1 MCLYNPAVRIL
12 WPANLNFQKKWPT
25 DDDIIIWLMKT
36 MKNDKKNIW
45 RISNLTMIYYFYILS
60 IIINNWL
67 TVTLIVLHSFNFCY
81 FVIYPPPCFNIVHP
95 IYWKINKYIHAHI
108 LGIIWPIKC
117 KIYRSI
123 PNYYCMFTVLGR
135 YNPQTISLI

>member
-1 MCLYNPAVRIL
+1 MYNPAVRIL
-12 WPANLNFQKKWPT
+12 WPVNLNFQKKKWST

-36 MKNDKKNIW
+36 MKNDKNIL

-81 FVIYPPPCFNIVHP
+81 FVIYPPPYFNIVHP
-95 IYWKINKYIHAHI
+95 ICWKINKYIHAHI

-123 PNYYCMFTVLGR
+123 PNYYCMSTVLGR